1 MTSNT
6 EKAEETSQN
15 GKGASHLSESSAE
28 KDKKQPYVNQTTE
41 ETSFT
46 GSANGLSSD
55 TLRQPVNTESGTE
68 KERAGADQTQR
79 SVYTC

>member
-41 ETSFT
+41 ETYFT

>member
-41 ETSFT
+41 ETSFS

-68 KERAGADQTQR
+68 KERADQTQR